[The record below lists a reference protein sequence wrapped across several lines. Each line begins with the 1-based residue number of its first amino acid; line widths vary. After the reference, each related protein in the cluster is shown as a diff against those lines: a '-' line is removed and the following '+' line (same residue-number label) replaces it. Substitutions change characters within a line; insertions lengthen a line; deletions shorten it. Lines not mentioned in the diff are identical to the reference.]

1 MRSPIRRTRS
11 FYARGRRAAECDQQ
25 FPPPLVTIMRP
36 SRARCVTEGYHAT
49 SVTSVLSSCLF

>member
-11 FYARGRRAAECDQQ
+11 FYATRPPRRRVRPAIPAVR
-25 FPPPLVTIMRP
+25 LVTVMRP

-49 SVTSVLSSCLF
+49 SVLSSCLF